1 MTNEP
6 YWNFGCSSQATLA
19 AQVADPI
26 DLVRSRNEG
35 RPDIAKR
42 MGAITKIRDGR
53 DPRRSIG
60 RKRHRS
66 TRLSEAVD
74 ERRAG
79 EGHAHGQRHGGGR
92 RAASA
97 HHSTGVLRDAG
108 VASTMQAAIADRR
121 MEKAHARIQMG
132 GPAAAV
138 EAFRA
143 APTPNIIVQETVSDS
158 ATLIGHLDALSES
171 CDAGTKV
178 VVIGHVNDVQLYR
191 DLIRRGVSEYLIAP
205 LGTLDVLRTL
215 SELYIAPGARNLGR
229 IIAVMGAKGGVG
241 ASTVAHNVAWA
252 IARNLDASTVIV
264 DLDIA
269 FGTAGLDFNQD
280 PPQGIAEAVFS
291 PERLD
296 ANMLDRL
303 LSRCSDNLALLAA
316 PAVLDRTLDLPED
329 AFEQIFDLL
338 RASVPCV
345 VLDVPH
351 LWSAWARRAL
361 INADEILV
369 VAAPEL
375 ASLRNAKNLVDSGQG
390 QTAPMTPAPNWCSIR
405 SACRSVPR
413 STRRN
418 SRRHSASMRWS
429 RSPSTHSFSERRPTT
444 AR

>member
-1 MTNEP
+1 MSAGQDQGTPTDGATEEVVAP
-6 YWNFGCSSQATLA
+6 LPRITLQAFCET
-19 AQVADPI
+19 P
-26 DLVRSRNEG
+26 
-35 RPDIAKR
+35 
-42 MGAITKIRDGR
+42 
-53 DPRRSIG
+53 
-60 RKRHRS
+60 
-66 TRLSEAVD
+66 
-74 ERRAG
+74 
-79 EGHAHGQRHGGGR
+79 
-92 RAASA
+92 
-97 HHSTGVLRDAG
+97 G
-108 VASTMQAAIADRR
+108 VAATMQAAISDRR

-143 APTPNIIVQETVSDS
+143 APTPNIIVLETVSDS
-158 ATLIGHLDALSES
+158 ASLIGHLDALSES

-205 LGTLDVLRTL
+205 LGTLDVLKTL

-296 ANMLDRL
+296 ANLLDRL

-316 PAVLDRTLDLPED
+316 PAVLDRTLDL
-329 AFEQIFDLL
+329 AGRCVRTAL
-338 RASVPCV
+338 RPAAGHCP
-345 VLDVPH
+345 LRRP
-351 LWSAWARRAL
+351 RRAPCL
-361 INADEILV
+361 ERLGAPDACSPSDEIV
-369 VAAPEL
+369 IVAEPEL
-375 ASLRNAKNLVDSGQG
+375 ASLRNAKNLVDLSRKA
-390 QTAPMTPAPNWCSIR
+390 TRPNDAGRGSCSTR
-405 SACRSVPR
+405 SACPSVPR
-413 STRRN
+413 STPPSSPRRSA
-418 SRRHSASMRWS
+418 SRRARHG
-429 RSPSTHSFSERRPTT
+429 PLRRP
-444 AR
+444 ALRDGRQ